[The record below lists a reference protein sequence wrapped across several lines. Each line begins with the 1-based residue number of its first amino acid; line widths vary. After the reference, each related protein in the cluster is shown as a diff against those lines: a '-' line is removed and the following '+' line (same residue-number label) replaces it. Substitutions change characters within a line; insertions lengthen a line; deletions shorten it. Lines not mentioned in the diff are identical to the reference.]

1 MKVEFE
7 IDCPTEGCA
16 GIIFATYHLNM
27 HENPV
32 GSGNEVLVME
42 DYWAD
47 ECRICTREISDE
59 QLLDE
64 IERHREREADRSPD
78 DNF

>member
-7 IDCPTEGCA
+7 IDCPTEGCS

-42 DYWAD
+42 DSWAD
-47 ECRICTREISDE
+47 PCRICEREISDE

-64 IERHREREADRSPD
+64 IARHRERSNDV
-78 DNF
+78 